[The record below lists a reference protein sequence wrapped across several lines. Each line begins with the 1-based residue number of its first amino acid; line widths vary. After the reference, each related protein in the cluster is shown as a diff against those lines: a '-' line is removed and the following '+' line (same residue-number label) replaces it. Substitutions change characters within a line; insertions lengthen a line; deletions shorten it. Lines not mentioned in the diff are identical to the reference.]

1 MPSPIRQHDLQVNM
15 QLEAVGHFV
24 GHRSLVPL
32 VPFDEKLIGAVSERK
47 DGGLGRTDGAVFTV
61 GIGGQS
67 GTGWAPN
74 LGNQEEVRT
83 LFERKKFG
91 DRKSELLTPATNMR
105 SNDGDC
111 GFSLFTP
118 EPRYINDLIRLER
131 ISAVPVIQNHWS
143 RTRTCQLIRWR
154 GLAP

>member
-1 MPSPIRQHDLQVNM
+1 MRSPIRQYDLQVDVE
-15 QLEAVGHFV
+15 LEAVGHFV

-32 VPFDEKLIGAVSERK
+32 VPFDEQLIGAVSERK

-67 GTGWAPN
+67 GAGWEFASD
-74 LGNQEEVRT
+74 LGNQEKEVRT
-83 LFERKKFG
+83 LFERMKFG

-111 GFSLFTP
+111 GFSLFT
-118 EPRYINDLIRLER
+118 LTLL
-131 ISAVPVIQNHWS
+131 NHG
-143 RTRTCQLIRWR
+143 I
-154 GLAP
+154 